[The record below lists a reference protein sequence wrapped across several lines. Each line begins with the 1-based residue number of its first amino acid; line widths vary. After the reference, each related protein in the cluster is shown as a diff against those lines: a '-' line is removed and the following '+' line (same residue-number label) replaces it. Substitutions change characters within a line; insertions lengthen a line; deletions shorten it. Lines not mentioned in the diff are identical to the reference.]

1 MFHFYQVNYNYCGYS
16 QHSHNKISDFQ
27 CLYQL
32 YTYIISQSYH
42 HLTAAGSDDVPL
54 QLLLFLAD
62 FFHMH
67 QLLEGLLVSAYLPRY
82 PLFSLNI
89 RSDIIGSVD
98 DLSFPLM
105 VEVPLLSE
113 LADFYSLSILLFFRF
128 SSIPL
133 VDCP

>member
-16 QHSHNKISDFQ
+16 QHSHNKISGFQ

-62 FFHMH
+62 FFHLH

-82 PLFSLNI
+82 PLFFSEH
-89 RSDIIGSVD
+89 SIG
-98 DLSFPLM
+98 
-105 VEVPLLSE
+105 
-113 LADFYSLSILLFFRF
+113 YNRF
-128 SSIPL
+128 SGRPIIFFDGRSTFAERT
-133 VDCP
+133 C